1 MIDPAVVPLSLY
13 VHVPWCVRK
22 CPYCDFNSHQ
32 RPALLPE
39 DAYVDALVADLEL
52 ELPLAL
58 GRPLQ
63 SIFFGGGTPSLFSG
77 KAISR
82 ILDAVRARL
91 ELAADC
97 ETTLETNPGTA
108 EFDRFE
114 AYLAAGVNR
123 LSFGVQSF
131 DDRKLARLGRIHGG
145 DEARDAYRLARAAGF
160 DNINLDLMY
169 GLPGQS
175 IEEALADLRCALEL
189 GPEHL
194 SHYQLTLEPQTVF
207 ARTPPP
213 DLPDDDALVDML
225 DACQPLLAAAGFEH
239 YEVSAYAR
247 PGRHSRHNLNYW
259 QFGDYLAIGAGA
271 HSKYTGIDGSI
282 RRRTR
287 QRTPSLF
294 LKLAGSA
301 AVLSEDRAI
310 DRGQIAF
317 EFMLNAL
324 RLRDGFPAQ
333 LFEQRT
339 GLQLA
344 DQPGYRAALS
354 RELLQRSGDQVH
366 ATDLGYRFLNDT
378 VAGFL

>member
-1 MIDPAVVPLSLY
+1 MIDPAAVPLSLY

-32 RPALLPE
+32 RPTLLPE
-39 DAYVDALVADLEL
+39 AAYVDALIADLEL
-52 ELPLAL
+52 ERPFAL

-77 KAISR
+77 KAIRR

-91 ELAADC
+91 ELAAAC
-97 ETTLETNPGTA
+97 EVTLETNPGTA

-131 DDRKLARLGRIHGG
+131 DDTKLARLGRIHGG
-145 DEARDAYRLARAAGF
+145 DEARQAYRLARAAGF

-175 IEEALADLRCALEL
+175 IEQALTDLRCALEL
-189 GPEHL
+189 APEHL

-213 DLPDDDALVDML
+213 DLPDDDVLVDML
-225 DACQPLLAAAGFEH
+225 EACQPLLSAGAFQQ
-239 YEVSAYAR
+239 YEVSAYATA
-247 PGRHSRHNLNYW
+247 GRRSRHNLNYW
-259 QFGDYLAIGAGA
+259 SFGDYLAIGAGA
-271 HSKYTGIDGSI
+271 HAKYSSAAGI
-282 RRRTR
+282 RRRAR
-287 QRTPSLF
+287 QRTPSLY
-294 LKLAGSA
+294 LKTAGSSA
-301 AVLSEDRAI
+301 ALIEQRDVDPREV
-310 DRGQIAF
+310 AF

-324 RLRDGFPAQ
+324 RLREGFAVAD
-333 LFEQRT
+333 FVART
-339 GLQLA
+339 GQRLE
-344 DQPGYRAALS
+344 DQAGYSLALS
-354 RELLQRSGDQVH
+354 RGLLEQRHDRVYASELGF
-366 ATDLGYRFLNDT
+366 RFLNDT
-378 VAGFL
+378 TGCFL